1 MSNSHAEG
9 RNGDMEANDDHERFT
24 RLLIEHEPELLRCV
38 LVAVPNRD
46 DARDM
51 MQECSVAL
59 WRRFS
64 EFDADRPFAPW
75 ALGFVRIEVRR
86 FLRKSTRQAQLWLSD
101 GSGIVASCVD
111 GRIRVIDPVKVKV
124 TQDLPAIEGWA
135 YAIAMHPKDQSIA
148 VGGTNGQIRRIELP
162 EVDLASA
169 SR

>member
-1 MSNSHAEG
+1 VCAGG
-9 RNGDMEANDDHERFT
+9 RPESRRRT
-24 RLLIEHEPELLRCV
+24 RHDAGV
-38 LVAVPNRD
+38 LCRVVAAVFRI
-46 DARDM
+46 R
-51 MQECSVAL
+51 S
-59 WRRFS
+59 
-64 EFDADRPFAPW
+64 FAPW

-111 GRIRVIDPVKVKV
+111 GRIRVIDADEVKV
-124 TQDLPAIEGWA
+124 TQDLPAIDGWA
-135 YAIAMHPKDQSIA
+135 YVIAMHPEDHSIA

>member
-1 MSNSHAEG
+1 MA
-9 RNGDMEANDDHERFT
+9 
-24 RLLIEHEPELLRCV
+24 
-38 LVAVPNRD
+38 AVFRIRPF
-46 DARDM
+46 A
-51 MQECSVAL
+51 
-59 WRRFS
+59 
-64 EFDADRPFAPW
+64 PFAPW

-101 GSGIVASCVD
+101 GSEIVASCVD

-135 YAIAMHPKDQSIA
+135 YAIAVHPKDQSIA

>member
-1 MSNSHAEG
+1 MCAGGRPESRRRTRHHAG
-9 RNGDMEANDDHERFT
+9 
-24 RLLIEHEPELLRCV
+24 V
-38 LVAVPNRD
+38 LCRVVAAVFRI
-46 DARDM
+46 R
-51 MQECSVAL
+51 S
-59 WRRFS
+59 
-64 EFDADRPFAPW
+64 FAPW